1 MFLASTAILSVY
13 RKSYENGNTLSTK
26 MLNTI
31 VKSYLDI
38 LDRELKPL
46 PSFHGEHDI
55 AKRIKEILTT
65 EDSYEPTKEDAA
77 EQAAFDFMEDYRNE
91 DSGWGTYHGPMFFL
105 PNSEGQMIEYP
116 SVKRVDQETLDYWTK
131 RAKES
136 KHPIL
141 KFRYANLVVDF
152 SPKILSHGA
161 DIELIR
167 MVIDSST
174 EICAKDL
181 ADPLDCKTKIKRAL
195 ALSVLINDQDRTANV
210 KETVI
215 KLERKVATDDKPG
228 LWGFAFKWLILDF
241 GKKISLDDH
250 EKSTLIKEIE
260 ERLERVKDNP
270 WLTENAVSLLAEY
283 FASEKDET
291 NLMRVLTV
299 LEKVHKSDKR
309 AESDALLKLHSYEQ
323 THEIYRKYASRF
335 PAAEEANKRLSREI
349 GNLDLDWEK
358 SLKTISVETKI
369 PQEQIDNFLTSIFG
383 KENEEHRFERV
394 MARLALSNLPKKD
407 DITKQLKDVSNKYPM
422 QFLCTTQVIADDGV
436 PIAKLATLEE
446 DYDNHF
452 QKYALQYLQFGS
464 FFLSL
469 SLDELKKRFSKK
481 DITEHFEKATLFEN
495 EDKDCLTRA
504 ISAYW
509 DNDFLVASHLFSPL
523 IESGVRELVKNC
535 GGLILKPNDM
545 GGYDRVL
552 LNALL
557 KNDEIFERV
566 FSQSGHNILFYFRL
580 VLTEK
585 LGMNLRND
593 FAHGFGKKKFFGR
606 DASDRLFHVLA
617 WLSLVTKRPPR

>member
-1 MFLASTAILSVY
+1 
-13 RKSYENGNTLSTK
+13 
-26 MLNTI
+26 MLN
-31 VKSYLDI
+31 VKIKNYLDK
-38 LDRELKPL
+38 LDQETKPL
-46 PSFHGEHDI
+46 SSFNGEHDF
-55 AKRIKEILTT
+55 AKGIKEIITA
-65 EDSYEPTKEDAA
+65 DNSYVPTKEDAA

-91 DSGWGTYHGPMFFL
+91 DSGWGTYHGPMFVL
-105 PNSEGQMIEYP
+105 PNSEGQMVEYP
-116 SVKRVDQETLDYWTK
+116 SVKRVDQETLDYWAK

-136 KHPIL
+136 KYPIF

-152 SPKILSHGA
+152 SPRVLSRDA

-167 MVIDSST
+167 MVIDSSI
-174 EICAKDL
+174 EICANDL

-195 ALSVLINDQDRTANV
+195 ALSVQINDQERTANV
-210 KETVI
+210 KEAVI

-241 GKKISLDDH
+241 GKKISLDDQ

-260 ERLERVKDNP
+260 ERLARVKDNP

-291 NLMRVLTV
+291 NLMRVLAV
-299 LEKVHKSDKR
+299 LEKAHKSDKR

-335 PAAEEANKRLSREI
+335 PSAEQANKRLSREI

-369 PQEQIDNFLTSIFG
+369 PQEQIDNFLVFIFG
-383 KENEEHRFERV
+383 KTEEEHEIGRV
-394 MARLALSNLPKKD
+394 MARLTLGNLPKKD
-407 DITKQLKDVSNKYPM
+407 DITKQLKDVSSKYPM
-422 QFLCTTQVIADDGV
+422 QFLCTTQVIADDGI
-436 PIAKLATLEE
+436 PIAKLGTLEE

-452 QKYALQYLQFGS
+452 QKYALQYVQFGS

-469 SLDELKKRFSKK
+469 SLDELKKRFPKE
-481 DITEHFEKATLFEN
+481 DVIDHFQKATLFEN
-495 EDKDCLTRA
+495 EDRDYLTRA
-504 ISAYW
+504 IFAYW
-509 DNDFLVASHLFSPL
+509 EGDFLIASHLFNPL
-523 IESGVRELVKNC
+523 IESGIRELVKNC
-535 GGLILKPNDM
+535 GGLILKPNNMD
-545 GGYDRVL
+545 GYDRVL
-552 LNALL
+552 LGALL
-557 KNDEIFERV
+557 KNNEIFENV

-606 DASDRLFHVLA
+606 DASDRLFHVLV
-617 WLSLVTKRPPR
+617 WLSLVTKRPPRQS